1 MIHKLSISNE
11 TLPAFKDA
19 LESNKTDFEVL
30 SNIEEGRTEFVLDL
44 KFANELFYIG
54 ASYGINCLS
63 QSIAHTE
70 SPTLSN

>member
-1 MIHKLSISNE
+1 MIHKISIANE
-11 TLPAFKDA
+11 TLPAFKDS

-30 SNIEEGRTEFVLDL
+30 SNIEEGRTEFLLNL

-63 QSIAHTE
+63 QSVANTYT
-70 SPTLSN
+70 PNLSN